1 MPNFIIKISGGS
13 WFNGKIAQL
22 VINKPKNIYLSP
34 FKIIKREVV
43 NEIVKYEGLFPY
55 VDGLILR
62 ITSSINQIPI
72 NTIRE
77 KPVVEITTYTDHSKF
92 GLI

>member
-72 NTIRE
+72 NTIKE

-92 GLI
+92 GLM